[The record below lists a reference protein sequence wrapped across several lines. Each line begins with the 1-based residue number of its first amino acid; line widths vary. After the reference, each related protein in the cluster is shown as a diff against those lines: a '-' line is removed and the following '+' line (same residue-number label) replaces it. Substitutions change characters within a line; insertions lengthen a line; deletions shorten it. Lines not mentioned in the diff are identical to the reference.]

1 MYLQEKVRNSPRRA
15 SNNTRSFLEL
25 AQYPALTVHI
35 LEVKG
40 RVGLVSEVEKAHN
53 PLQVPSSSLGG
64 QDVHSS
70 TVILE

>member
-1 MYLQEKVRNSPRRA
+1 
-15 SNNTRSFLEL
+15 
-25 AQYPALTVHI
+25 
-35 LEVKG
+35 
-40 RVGLVSEVEKAHN
+40 LVSEVEKAHN